1 MVLFTKVHKNQSFM
15 FEEFVEITEVFFEVI
30 SHKVQDNGTIST
42 EHFHQKKSCLGVLHV
57 SLVQKRVV
65 FA

>member
-1 MVLFTKVHKNQSFM
+1 M

>member
-1 MVLFTKVHKNQSFM
+1 M
-15 FEEFVEITEVFFEVI
+15 FKEFLEITRGFFEVI
-30 SHKVQDNGTIST
+30 SHEVQDNAGTIST
-42 EHFHQKKSCLGVLHV
+42 QHFHQKKSCLGILHV